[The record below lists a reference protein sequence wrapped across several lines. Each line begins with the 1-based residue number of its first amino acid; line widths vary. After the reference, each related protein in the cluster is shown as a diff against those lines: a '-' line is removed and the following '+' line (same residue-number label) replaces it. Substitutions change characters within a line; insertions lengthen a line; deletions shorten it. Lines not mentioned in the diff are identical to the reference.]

1 MSVSVCATLIRAFF
15 VVAAQDAGDEPE
27 PAPLEAASAEPA
39 GAAEAASAPAGGKG
53 RGHLPHSALF
63 RAPAGQV
70 PSKARPP
77 AKTKQEEQ
85 LRTAR
90 QAAQT
95 ASSCLHLCPAGRSG

>member
-1 MSVSVCATLIRAFF
+1 MSVSVCATFIRAFF
-15 VVAAQDAGDEPE
+15 VVAAQDAGDEQE
-27 PAPLEAASAEPA
+27 S

-53 RGHLPHSALF
+53 GGHLPHSALF

-95 ASSCLHLCPAGRSG
+95 ASACLHLCPAGRSG